1 MDITK
6 HFSSTGS
13 YQDIVKAIGAAQ
25 AVIQFKPDGT
35 IIDANP
41 IFLNLMGYS
50 LNEVVGRHHG
60 MFLPESEKNS
70 ASYQQFWT
78 ELQQGKHQTAQFRR
92 IAKNGKDVWIQA
104 SYIPIRK
111 GRRVA
116 SVIKFATDITSDVMI
131 AADRTGQIEAINRSQ
146 AVIEFTTD
154 GVVSRANEN
163 FCQALSYDEQEIVG
177 KHHKLFVL
185 PEESQSEAY
194 QRFWDSL
201 RKGAFHEGEFCR
213 VAKNGRRIWIQA
225 TYNPIFDPDGK
236 IIKIVKYATDITEAV
251 RARNSSKLM
260 SLIINQTDNSA
271 LVADKNGLIIF
282 ANDGFSKMSGYAA
295 DEIIGKK
302 PGHILQ
308 GEDTNPDTIR
318 KIGAC
323 LREHR
328 PFHGEIL
335 NYTKAGK
342 PYWVSLAI
350 NPVFDETGSLSNY
363 ISIQADITETK
374 EREEEY
380 SKKFA
385 AIGMS
390 NAICEWNTEGKVL
403 QGNEYMVSHL
413 ELKSNEELQQHARPL
428 SEIIGSDNFSR
439 ALKGEML
446 TEEFKMR
453 KKDGSMVLMNVT
465 VCPLTSQQGIVKNI
479 VTYGVDVTAKMEA
492 ERVTDQEMRQV
503 ISSSEKISSII
514 GTIND
519 IAAQT
524 NLLALNAAIEAARAG
539 EMGRGFA
546 VVADEVRKL
555 SIESTKSSKE
565 IADLVDESIGRI
577 KTLEASLNNLK
588 TNAKS

>member
-1 MDITK
+1 MELAK
-6 HFSSTGS
+6 HFSRTGS
-13 YQDIVKAIGAAQ
+13 SRDIVDAINDAQ

-35 IIDANP
+35 IIGANT
-41 IFLNLMGYS
+41 IFLDLLGYS
-50 LNEVVGRHHG
+50 LDEVVGRHHS
-60 MFLPESEKNS
+60 MFLSDGERNNP
-70 ASYQQFWT
+70 SYQQFWT
-78 ELQQGKHQTAQFRR
+78 DLRQGKHQTAQFRR
-92 IAKNGKDVWIQA
+92 VAKNRRDVWIQA

-111 GRRVA
+111 GDKIV
-116 SVIKFATDITSDVMI
+116 SVIKFATDISGEVMVV
-131 AADRTGQIEAINRSQ
+131 ADRKGQIEAINRSQ
-146 AVIEFTTD
+146 AVIEFSTD
-154 GVVSRANEN
+154 GIVLRANPN
-163 FCQALSYDEQEIVG
+163 FCRALNYDEEEIVG
-177 KHHKLFVL
+177 KHHRMFVL
-185 PEESQSEAY
+185 PEESQNDTY
-194 QRFWDSL
+194 QAFWNSL
-201 RKGAFHEGEFCR
+201 RSGVFHEGEFCR
-213 VAKNGRRIWIQA
+213 VAKHGRKVWIQA

-236 IIKIVKYATDITEAV
+236 IIKIVKYATDVTEAV
-251 RARNSSKLM
+251 KARNSSKLM
-260 SLIINQTDNSA
+260 SLIINQTDNAA
-271 LVADKNGLIIF
+271 LVADRNGLIIF

-308 GEDTNPDTIR
+308 GEETNPETVKR
-318 KIGAC
+318 IGAC
-323 LREHR
+323 LREQR

-350 NPVFDETGSLSNY
+350 NPVFDETGHLANY
-363 ISIQADITETK
+363 ISIQANITETK

-403 QGNEYMVSHL
+403 QANDYMVSHL
-413 ELKSNEELQQHARPL
+413 ALKDNEELQEHARPL

-465 VCPLTSQQGIVKNI
+465 VCPLTSQQGVVKNI

-503 ISSSEKISSII
+503 ISSSEKIASII

-524 NLLALNAAIEAARAG
+524 NLLALNATIEAARAG

-555 SIESTKSSKE
+555 SVESTKSSKE
-565 IADLVDESIGRI
+565 IADLVDESIDRI
-577 KTLEASLNNLK
+577 KMLEASLNNLK
-588 TNAKS
+588 TNAK

>member
-1 MDITK
+1 MEFTR

-13 YQDIVKAIGAAQ
+13 YQDIVKAINAAQ

-35 IIDANP
+35 IIRANA
-41 IFLNLMGYS
+41 IFLDLLGYS
-50 LNEVVGRHHG
+50 SDEIVGKHHSL
-60 MFLPESEKNS
+60 FVSERDRNS
-70 ASYQQFWT
+70 PAYQQFWS
-78 ELQQGKHQTAQFRR
+78 ELQRGKHQTAQFRR
-92 IAKNGKDVWIQA
+92 IAKNGGDVWIQA

-111 GRRVA
+111 GSKIV
-116 SVIKFATDITSDVMI
+116 SVIKFATDITRDVMV
-131 AADRTGQIEAINRSQ
+131 AADRNGQLEAINRSQ
-146 AVIEFTTD
+146 AVIEFGVD
-154 GVVSRANEN
+154 GVVLRANQN
-163 FCQALSYDEQEIVG
+163 FCRTFDYSEQEIVG

-185 PEESQSEAY
+185 PEESQGDAY
-194 QRFWDSL
+194 RHFWDSL
-201 RKGAFHEGEFCR
+201 RQGVFHEGEFCR
-213 VAKNGRRIWIQA
+213 VAKSGRQVWIQA

-251 RARNSSKLM
+251 HARNSSKLM

-271 LVADKNGLIIF
+271 LVADRNGQVIF
-282 ANDGFSKMSGYAA
+282 ANDGFSKMSGYDA
-295 DEIIGKK
+295 DDIIGKK

-308 GEDTNPDTIR
+308 GAETNPDTIK
-318 KIGAC
+318 KISAC
-323 LREHR
+323 LREQR

-335 NYTKAGK
+335 NYTKTGK

-350 NPVFDETGSLSNY
+350 NPVFSDTGQLTNY
-363 ISIQADITETK
+363 ISIQADITDTK

-380 SKKFA
+380 SKRFA

-390 NAICEWNTEGKVL
+390 NAICEWSTEGKVL
-403 QGNEYMVSHL
+403 HGNDYMVSHL
-413 ELKSNEELQQHARPL
+413 ELRNNEELQQHARPL
-428 SEIIGSDNFSR
+428 SEIIGQENFGR

-453 KKDGSMVLMNVT
+453 KKDGSLVLMNVT

-503 ISSSEKISSII
+503 ISSSEKIASII
-514 GTIND
+514 STIND

-565 IADLVDESIGRI
+565 IADLVDESIDRI
-577 KTLEASLNNLK
+577 KMLEASLNNLK
-588 TNAKS
+588 TNGK